1 MFLNRNILSQHPG
14 SAPGVRVFAVLSG
27 IESIARGL
35 LISVFPVAVYRIFA
49 DAQQVSQIYFTIG
62 VLSLLVTLI
71 IPWISQR
78 IARRWMY
85 TLAVGSYIGASL
97 ICALADSGLFAV
109 GLAIFT
115 FANVVVFVCLNAYIM
130 DYVERVKLGECQALQ
145 LFYSGAAWTIG
156 PFLGIWLMT
165 LWKPAPFLLSAL
177 ASCLLL
183 IVFWVYRLGNGK
195 AIQRGRGPQ
204 ANPFG
209 YLFRFLHQ
217 PRLIAGWS
225 FAVVKSCGWW
235 TYILYLPIYAVENG
249 HSEQLGG
256 ALLSLSNGFL
266 FLTPLIIRNMRGR
279 VRAAI
284 MTGFIGSGCLFFL
297 AAINPASS
305 TLSIVLL
312 VLASMFLILLDVCAG
327 LPFLMAVRP
336 SQRTEMSAIYSTY
349 RDVSCVVTPGAASL
363 VLLFAPLKAV
373 FGVTAASLL
382 GCVLIAGKL
391 HPRLGAKRRKDA
403 APQALVE
410 SSSSAQG

>member
-14 SAPGVRVFAVLSG
+14 PAPGVKVFAVLSG
-27 IESIARGL
+27 IESIARGI
-35 LISVFPVAVYRIFA
+35 LISVFPVAIYRIFA
-49 DAQQVSQIYFTIG
+49 DAQQVSQIYFAIG
-62 VLSLLVTLI
+62 LLSLLVTLG

-85 TLAVGSYIGASL
+85 SFAVSAYIGAAL
-97 ICALADSGLFAV
+97 ICALADSWLFAL
-109 GLAIFT
+109 GLGMFT

-165 LWKPAPFLLSAL
+165 LWKPAPFLLSAF

-183 IVFWVYRLGNGK
+183 VVFWVYRLGDGK
-195 AIQRGRGPQ
+195 AIQRGARPPG
-204 ANPFG
+204 NPFG

-225 FAVVKSCGWW
+225 FAVIKSCGWW
-235 TYILYLPIYAVENG
+235 VYILYLPIYAVESG

-256 ALLSLSNGFL
+256 ALLSLSNAFL

-279 VRAAI
+279 VRLAI
-284 MTGFIGSGCLFFL
+284 MIGFFGSACLFFL
-297 AAINPASS
+297 AAINPGGSL
-305 TLSIVLL
+305 LSIGLL

-336 SQRTEMSAIYSTY
+336 AQRTEMSAIYSTY
-349 RDVSCVVTPGAASL
+349 RDVSSVITPGTASL

-391 HPRLGAKRRKDA
+391 HPRLGAKRFQP
-403 APQALVE
+403 APPRVLAE
-410 SSSSAQG
+410 NNPGAQV